1 MLERIL
7 SRGGSLFNCWWEL
20 KSVQLLWKTVWKF
33 LRKLGLNLPQDPVIQ
48 FLGIYSKDAH
58 LCHKN
63 ICSSVFIAS
72 LFVITR
78 TWKQLRCPSTKQWIK
93 KNVVH
98 LHNGLVLS
106 GKTNKQTNKKK
117 HGCLEI
123 CRQIDGIRKKS

>member
-1 MLERIL
+1 MLERIP

-33 LRKLGLNLPQDPVIQ
+33 FRKLGLNLPQDPVIQ

-93 KNVVH
+93 KMWYIYIMDQYSVV
-98 LHNGLVLS
+98 
-106 GKTNKQTNKKK
+106 KQTNKQKKK